1 MIEESGFESGE
12 LDDILWGRLKKRE
25 FLHRARIKLEIAVAG
40 IHSEEMDELR
50 RDVPNRPEG
59 LKDDEGN
66 PVDVALITPST
77 LDMVDRIERRKKIES
92 MPEKDRSL
100 KLAEILRKRRLDEAA
115 RIAKRMENA

>member
-40 IHSEEMDELR
+40 IHAEEMDELR

-66 PVDVALITPST
+66 PVDVALISPST

-92 MPEKDRSL
+92 MPEKERSL

>member
-1 MIEESGFESGE
+1 METAGFIQGE
-12 LDDILWGRLKKRE
+12 LDDILWGRLDRGETLKRRR
-25 FLHRARIKLEIAVAG
+25 LKLEIAVAG
-40 IHSEEMDELR
+40 IHAEEMDELR

-92 MPEKDRSL
+92 MPEKERSL

-115 RIAKRMENA
+115 RTAKRMENA